1 MDQYQPDTRRRR
13 VWALLATRNRL
24 ILATSLWLL
33 LFSNW
38 PFWRSVWQGAGGW
51 QTGNSMFLLSLPM
64 FVLLW
69 LFLLLS
75 LLAWGRLTKP
85 VLIVALLAST
95 AASYFMN
102 SYGIVIDHDMLTN
115 LLQTDNAEATE
126 LLSWKMVPW
135 LSGFG
140 VLPALFISRVRLI
153 PLSWSRELGLKT
165 LGIAV
170 AVACLTCI
178 VLTQYQPYASLVRNH
193 RELRLMLVPSNIVA
207 AVHGY
212 AKRRL
217 AVPVGL
223 MVVGADAHRIEQV
236 TASRKPRLTVL
247 VVGET
252 ARAANFSLNG
262 YPRDTNPEMSK
273 RGALSFGEVS
283 SCGTAT
289 AASLPC
295 MFLDVGRRNYKDG
308 QAKSREGLL
317 DVLQRAGVAVLWR
330 DNNSGCKGVCDRV
343 PQENMAHQQVMGL
356 CRSDECYDEILLHG
370 LQSYLDR
377 QKDDTVVVL
386 HLKGSHGPSYFK
398 RYPLAFE
405 RFSPVCD
412 KAQLERCDRQSIVN
426 AYDNSL
432 SYTDYVLGQT
442 IDLLK
447 RNTQRFDTG
456 MLYVSDHG
464 ESLGENGLYL
474 HGLPYAMAPREQTHI
489 PMLLWLSDGLAHS
502 AALDVGCLQQQRGQA
517 LSHDN
522 LFHSMLGLMK
532 VQTSVYRAD
541 LDLFRPCQPGADQSA
556 LARTAEHSSTNLE
569 LPSILAN

>member
-1 MDQYQPDTRRRR
+1 MDQNQADTRRRR
-13 VWALLATRNRL
+13 VWPLFASRNRL

-38 PFWRSVWQGAGGW
+38 PFWRAVWQGVGGW
-51 QTGNSMFLLSLPM
+51 QSGNSLFLLSLPL

-85 VLIVALLAST
+85 VLAIALLVSA
-95 AASYFMN
+95 AASYFMS
-102 SYGIVIDHDMLTN
+102 SYGIVIDHGMLTN
-115 LLQTDNAEATE
+115 LLQTDTAEATE
-126 LLSWKMVPW
+126 LLSWKLVAW
-135 LSGFG
+135 LLGFG
-140 VLPALFISRVRLI
+140 VLPVLLISRVRHA
-153 PLSWSRELGLKT
+153 PQSWSRELAMKV
-165 LGIAV
+165 LGMVV
-170 AVACLTCI
+170 AVACLAGI

-193 RELRLMLVPSNIVA
+193 RELRLMMAPSNVVA

-212 AKRRL
+212 TKRQL
-217 AVPVGL
+217 AAPGEL
-223 MVVGADAHRIEQV
+223 QVVGADAHRIEPA
-236 TASRKPRLTVL
+236 TAVRKPRLTVL

-252 ARAANFSLNG
+252 ARAANFALNG
-262 YPRDTNPEMSK
+262 YPRDTNPELAK
-273 RGALSFGEVS
+273 RGVLSFGQVS

-289 AASLPC
+289 AVSLPC
-295 MFLDVGRRNYKDG
+295 MFLDVGQQNYEDG
-308 QAKSREGLL
+308 LAKSREGLL

-343 PQENMAHQQVMGL
+343 PHEEMDHQQVMGL

-370 LQSYLDR
+370 LQAYLDR
-377 QKDDTVVVL
+377 QQDDTVVVL
-386 HLKGSHGPSYFK
+386 HMKGSHGPSYFK

-412 KAQLERCDRQSIVN
+412 NNQLDRCDRQSIVN

-447 RNTQRFDTG
+447 RNNQHFDTG
-456 MLYVSDHG
+456 LLYVSDHG

-489 PMLLWLSDGLAHS
+489 PMLLWLSDGLSRS
-502 AALDVGCLQQQRGQA
+502 AALDAGCLRQQSGRT

-532 VQTSVYRAD
+532 VQTNAYRAD
-541 LDLFRPCQPGADQSA
+541 LDLFRACRPVAERSLAARALPQS
-556 LARTAEHSSTNLE
+556 TEN
-569 LPSILAN
+569 